1 MPNQNKNILKEF
13 IKILKFPLLVI
24 LLLVTLNTCKEKE
37 KESFVNLNSLE
48 KIKKKGKLVAVM
60 DFNSTNYFIYRGEP
74 MGYQYEMLNLLASE
88 LGVKLEVKVEN
99 DIDENFRMLEN
110 GDCDI
115 IAINLTITKE
125 RSKIIDFTIP
135 YSQTHQVLVQRKPE
149 NWKQLSEEEIEP
161 NLIRNQ
167 LDLGGKVIYVQKG
180 SSYAQRMKNL
190 SDEIGDSIRL
200 IEKAD
205 KEVEELIELVASG
218 EIDYTVADENVA
230 LVNQIYYPILDVKT
244 AVSFPQNLAWGLRKG
259 DNELRKEINKWLEK
273 FKNSTEYALIYDKYF
288 KNPRSVKIIESE
300 FYAIN
305 SGRVSDYDE
314 YIKKYSKEINWDW
327 RLLAS
332 LIYQE
337 SRFKPN
343 VKSWAGAYGLMQLMP
358 TTARRFGVS
367 RNSPPEKQIKAGV
380 DFIKWLDK
388 RFENRGI
395 TDDEE
400 KIKFILASY
409 NVGLGHILDARR
421 LAEKN
426 GKDPDKW
433 EHNVDEYI
441 LKKSNPKYYKDPV
454 VKYGYCRGSET
465 YDYVTEIL
473 DRYEHYKNIIP
484 ET

>member
-1 MPNQNKNILKEF
+1 
-13 IKILKFPLLVI
+13 
-24 LLLVTLNTCKEKE
+24 
-37 KESFVNLNSLE
+37 
-48 KIKKKGKLVAVM
+48 
-60 DFNSTNYFIYRGEP
+60 
-74 MGYQYEMLNLLASE
+74 MGYQYELLQLLAE
-88 LGVKLEVKVEN
+88 QLGVKLEVKVEN
-99 DIDENFRMLEN
+99 DIDENFRMLME
-110 GDCDI
+110 GECDI
-115 IAINLTITKE
+115 IGINLTVTKE
-125 RSKIIDFTIP
+125 RAKIIDFTYP
-135 YSQTHQVLVQRKPE
+135 HSQTHQVLVQRKIE
-149 NWKQLSEEEIEP
+149 NWKNFSEEEIDA
-161 NLIRNQ
+161 NLLRNQ
-167 LDLGGKVIYVQKG
+167 LDIAGKVVYVQKG
-180 SSYAQRMKNL
+180 TSYAQRMKNL
-190 SDEIGDSIRL
+190 SDEIGDSIKL
-200 IEKAD
+200 IESSD

-230 LVNQIYYPILDVKT
+230 LVNQIYYPNLDVKT

-259 DNELRKEINKWLEK
+259 DDLLKTEIDNWLKE
-273 FKNSTEYALIYDKYF
+273 FKNSLEYALIYNKYF
-288 KNPRSVKIIESE
+288 KNPRSVKIVE
-300 FYAIN
+300 
-305 SGRVSDYDE
+305 SDYYSKTTGKVSGYDD
-314 YIKKYSKEINWDW
+314 YIKKYSTNIDWDW

-358 TTARRFGVS
+358 TTAHRFGVN
-367 RNSPPEKQIKAGV
+367 RNSSPEKQIKAGV

-395 TDDEE
+395 TDEEE

-421 LAEKN
+421 LAEKE

-433 EHNVDEYI
+433 DNNVDEFI

-465 YDYVTEIL
+465 YNYVTEIL

>member
-1 MPNQNKNILKEF
+1 MKEF
-13 IKILKFPLLVI
+13 LKVLKFPVI
-24 LLLVTLNTCKEKE
+24 IILIIISLNTCKKRQ
-37 KESFVNLNSLE
+37 KESFVNLNSIE
-48 KIKKKGKLVAVM
+48 KIQKRGTLIAVM

-74 MGYQYEMLNLLASE
+74 MGYQYELLQLLADH

-99 DIDENFRMLEN
+99 DIDKNFEMLQRKE
-110 GDCDI
+110 CDI

-125 RSKIIDFTIP
+125 RSKVIDFTYP
-135 YSQTHQVLVQRKPE
+135 HSQTHQVLVQRKPD
-149 NWKQLSEEEIEP
+149 NWKQLTEEELEKKT
-161 NLIRNQ
+161 LRNQ
-167 LDLGGKVIYVQKG
+167 LDLAGKVIYVQKG
-180 SSYAQRMKNL
+180 SSYAERIMNL
-190 SDEIGDSIRL
+190 SDEIGDSIKL

-205 KEVEELIELVASG
+205 KEVEELIELVSNG
-218 EIDYTVADENVA
+218 EIDFTVADENVA
-230 LVNQIYYPILDVKT
+230 LVNQIYYPNIDVNT

-259 DNELRKEINKWLEK
+259 DDQLKNEINNWLKE
-273 FKNSTEYALIYDKYF
+273 FKNSTEYALIYNKYF
-288 KNPRSVKIIESE
+288 KNPRSVRIVESD

-305 SGRVSDYDE
+305 SCKVSTYDE
-314 YIKKYSKEINWDW
+314 FIKKYSKDINWDW

-343 VKSWAGAYGLMQLMP
+343 AKSWAGAYGLMQLMP
-358 TTARRFGVS
+358 TTARRFGV
-367 RNSPPEKQIKAGV
+367 NSKSSPEKQIKAGV

-388 RFENRGI
+388 RFEKRGI
-395 TDDEE
+395 TDEEE

-421 LAEKN
+421 LAEKEGRN
-426 GKDPDKW
+426 PDVW
-433 EHNVDEYI
+433 EKSVDEYI

-465 YDYVTEIL
+465 YNYVYQIL

>member
-1 MPNQNKNILKEF
+1 LKGF
-13 IKILKFPLLVI
+13 IKILRLSIVI
-24 LLLVTLNTCKEKE
+24 LTLLVTLNTCKNKE
-37 KESFVNLNSLE
+37 KESFVDLNSLE
-48 KIKKKGKLVAVM
+48 KIHKRGKLIAVM
-60 DFNSTNYFIYRGEP
+60 DYNSTNYFIYRGEP
-74 MGYQYEMLNLLASE
+74 MGYQYELLRLLAE
-88 LGVKLEVKVEN
+88 HLGVKLEVIVEN
-99 DIDENFRMLEN
+99 NVDKNFEMLEN
-110 GDCDI
+110 GECDI
-115 IAINLTITKE
+115 IAINLTVTKE
-125 RSKIIDFTIP
+125 RSKIIDFTYP
-135 YSQTHQVLVQRKPE
+135 HSQTHQVLVQRKPN
-149 NWKQLSEEEIEP
+149 NWKHLPKNKIDES
-161 NLIRNQ
+161 LIRNQ
-167 LDLGGKVIYVQKG
+167 LDLAGKLVYVQKG
-180 SSYAQRMKNL
+180 TSYAQRIKNL
-190 SDEIGDSIRL
+190 SDEIGDSIII
-200 IEKAD
+200 IEKGD

-230 LVNQIYYPILDVKT
+230 LVNQIYYPNLDVST
-244 AVSFPQNLAWGLRKG
+244 EISFPQKMAWGVKKG
-259 DNELRKEINKWLEK
+259 DLKLKSEIDAWLK
-273 FKNSTEYALIYDKYF
+273 DFTKSRMYGLIYNKYF
-288 KNPRSVKIIESE
+288 KNPRSVRIVESD
-300 FYAIN
+300 YYSNA
-305 SGRVSDYDE
+305 SGKVSRYDE
-314 YIKKYSKEINWDW
+314 YIKKYSKEIDWDW

-337 SRFKPN
+337 SRFNPN

-358 TTARRFGVS
+358 TTANRFGVS
-367 RNSPPEKQIKAGV
+367 KQSSPEKHIKAGV

-426 GKDPDKW
+426 GKNPDKW
-433 EHNVDEYI
+433 ENHVDEYI

-465 YDYVTEIL
+465 YNYVYEIL

>member
-1 MPNQNKNILKEF
+1 MKGFIRILRLSAVIVF
-13 IKILKFPLLVI
+13 LLI
-24 LLLVTLNTCKEKE
+24 TLNTCKDKE

-48 KIKKKGKLVAVM
+48 KIHKRGKLIAVM

-74 MGYQYEMLNLLASE
+74 MGYQYELLKLLADH
-88 LGVKLEVKVEN
+88 LGVKLEVIVEN
-99 DIDENFRMLEN
+99 NVDRNFEMLEN

-115 IAINLTITKE
+115 IAINLTVTKE
-125 RSKIIDFTIP
+125 RSKVIDFTYP
-135 YSQTHQVLVQRKPE
+135 HSQTHQVLVQRKPN
-149 NWKQLSEEEIEP
+149 NWRHLSKKEIDKSI
-161 NLIRNQ
+161 IRNQ
-167 LDLGGKVIYVQKG
+167 LDLAGKLVYVQKG
-180 SSYAQRMKNL
+180 TSYSERIKNL
-190 SDEIGDSIRL
+190 SDEIGDSIII
-200 IEKAD
+200 IEKGD

-230 LVNQIYYPILDVKT
+230 MVNQIYYPNLDVKT
-244 AVSFPQNLAWGLRKG
+244 AISFPQKMAWGIKKG
-259 DNELRKEINKWLEK
+259 DRKLKNEIDTWLK
-273 FKNSTEYALIYDKYF
+273 DFTKSKKYALIYNKYF
-288 KNPRSVKIIESE
+288 RNPRSVRIVGSD
-300 FYAIN
+300 YYSNN
-305 SGRVSDYDE
+305 SGKVSRYDD
-314 YIKKYSKEINWDW
+314 YIKKYSKEIDWDW

-337 SRFKPN
+337 SRFNPN
-343 VKSWAGAYGLMQLMP
+343 VKSWAGAYGIMQLMP

-367 RNSPPEKQIKAGV
+367 KKSPPENQIKAGV
-380 DFIKWLDK
+380 DFIKWLDQ

-395 TDDEE
+395 TDNDE

-421 LAEKN
+421 LAEKE

-433 EHNVDEYI
+433 ENNVDEFI

-465 YDYVTEIL
+465 YNYVYQIL

>member
-1 MPNQNKNILKEF
+1 MEKIKGILK
-13 IKILKFPLLVI
+13 ISLILVI
-24 LLLVTLNTCKEKE
+24 LILSLNTCREQDKN
-37 KESFVNLNSLE
+37 KESYVLLNTLERVQKRGSL
-48 KIKKKGKLVAVM
+48 IAVM

-74 MGYQYEMLNLLASE
+74 MGYQYELLKILAQE

-99 DIDENFRMLEN
+99 DVDKNFEMLKNSE
-110 GDCDI
+110 CDI
-115 IAINLTITKE
+115 IGINLTITKE
-125 RSKIIDFTIP
+125 RSKIIDFTYP
-135 YSQTHQVLVQRKPE
+135 HSQTHQVLVQRKPD
-149 NWKQLSEEEIEP
+149 NWFELGKSDIEAT
-161 NLIRNQ
+161 LLRNQ
-167 LDLGGKVIYVQKG
+167 LDLAGKLVYVQKG
-180 SSYAQRMKNL
+180 TSWAERIKNL
-190 SDEIGDSIRL
+190 SDEIGDSIIV

-205 KEVEELIELVASG
+205 LEVEELIELVANG

-230 LVNQIYYPILDVKT
+230 LVNQVYYPNLDVKT
-244 AVSFPQNLAWGLRKG
+244 EVSFPQNMAWGLRKG
-259 DNELRKEINKWLEK
+259 DDELKSTIDEWLKGFKKTRK
-273 FKNSTEYALIYDKYF
+273 YANIYNKYF
-288 KNPRSVKIIESE
+288 KNPRSHKIVESD
-300 FYAIN
+300 FYAKN
-305 SGRVSDYDE
+305 SGKVSKYDDH
-314 YIKKYSKEINWDW
+314 IKKYSESIGWDW

-358 TTARRFGVS
+358 TTAERFGVS
-367 RNSPPEKQIKAGV
+367 KRSAPEKQIKAGV
-380 DFIKWLDK
+380 DFIKWLDE
-388 RFENRGI
+388 RFEKRGI

-421 LAEKN
+421 LAEKD
-426 GKDPDKW
+426 GKNPDVW
-433 EHNVDEYI
+433 EDNVDEYI

-465 YDYVTEIL
+465 YNYVYQIL

>member
-1 MPNQNKNILKEF
+1 MKEF
-13 IKILKFPLLVI
+13 IKILKFPLLLF
-24 LLLVTLNTCKEKE
+24 LLLVTLNTCKQKE
-37 KESFVNLNSLE
+37 KESFVNLNSIE
-48 KIKKKGKLVAVM
+48 KIRKRGKLVAVM

-74 MGYQYEMLNLLASE
+74 MGYQYELLNILANE

-99 DIDENFRMLEN
+99 DINENFQMLKKGE
-110 GDCDI
+110 CDI
-115 IAINLTITKE
+115 IAINLTVTKE
-125 RSKIIDFTIP
+125 RAKIIDFTIP
-135 YSQTHQVLVQRKPE
+135 HSRTRQVLVQRKPD
-149 NWKQLSEEEIEP
+149 NWMRLSDQEIEA

-167 LDLGGKVIYVQKG
+167 LDLAGKVVFVQKG
-180 SSYAQRMKNL
+180 SSYEQRMINL

-200 IEKAD
+200 IERSD
-205 KEVEELIELVASG
+205 YEVEELIELVANG

-230 LVNQIYYPILDVKT
+230 MVNQMYYPNLDIAT
-244 AVSFPQNLAWGLRKG
+244 AVSFPQNLAWGLRKS
-259 DNELRKEINKWLEK
+259 DDELKKEINKWLSD
-273 FKNSTEYALIYDKYF
+273 FKNTTQYALIYNKYF
-288 KNPRSVKIIESE
+288 KNPRSQRIVESDY
-300 FYAIN
+300 YAIN
-305 SGRVSDYDE
+305 SGRVSNYDE

-337 SRFKPN
+337 SRFKPT

-358 TTARRFGVS
+358 TTARRFGVNS
-367 RNSPPEKQIKAGV
+367 TSPPEKQIEAGV
-380 DFIKWLDK
+380 EFIKWLDK

-395 TDDEE
+395 TEDDE

-421 LAEKN
+421 LAEKG
-426 GKDPDKW
+426 GKNPDIW
-433 EHNVDEYI
+433 ENNVDEYI
-441 LKKSNPKYYKDPV
+441 LKKSNPKYYNDPV

-465 YDYVTEIL
+465 YNYVYQIL

>member
-1 MPNQNKNILKEF
+1 
-13 IKILKFPLLVI
+13 
-24 LLLVTLNTCKEKE
+24 
-37 KESFVNLNSLE
+37 
-48 KIKKKGKLVAVM
+48 
-60 DFNSTNYFIYRGEP
+60 
-74 MGYQYEMLNLLASE
+74 MGYQYELLQLLAE
-88 LGVKLEVKVEN
+88 QLGVKLEVKVEN
-99 DIDENFRMLEN
+99 DIDENFRMLME
-110 GDCDI
+110 GECDI
-115 IAINLTITKE
+115 IGINLTVTKE
-125 RSKIIDFTIP
+125 RSKIIDFTYP
-135 YSQTHQVLVQRKPE
+135 HSQTHQVLVQRKIE
-149 NWKQLSEEEIEP
+149 NWRNFSEKEIDA
-161 NLIRNQ
+161 NLLRNQ
-167 LDLGGKVIYVQKG
+167 LDLAGKVVYVQKG
-180 SSYAQRMKNL
+180 TSYAQRMKNL
-190 SDEIGDSIRL
+190 SDEIGDSIKL

-230 LVNQIYYPILDVKT
+230 LVNQIYYPNLDVKT

-259 DNELRKEINKWLEK
+259 DDLLKTEIDNWLK
-273 FKNSTEYALIYDKYF
+273 IFKNSTEYALIYNKYF
-288 KNPRSVKIIESE
+288 RNPRSVKIVE
-300 FYAIN
+300 
-305 SGRVSDYDE
+305 SDYYAKNTGKVSSYDDF
-314 YIKKYSKEINWDW
+314 IKKYSKDIDWDW

-343 VKSWAGAYGLMQLMP
+343 VKSWAGAYGLMQFMP
-358 TTARRFGVS
+358 TTARRFGVN
-367 RNSPPEKQIKAGV
+367 RNSSPEKQIKAGV
-380 DFIKWLDK
+380 EFIKWLDK

-400 KIKFILASY
+400 KTKFILASY

-421 LAEKN
+421 LAEKE

-433 EHNVDEYI
+433 ENNVDEYI

-465 YDYVTEIL
+465 YNYVYQIL